1 MSRVC
6 GYTTQGGAQEAT
18 RVPDMDRVPIT
29 EAEQQT
35 GIPGRTIRRYLA
47 RHSEFIR
54 SQEQGRAR
62 YIEAASLPVLEA
74 IRDHYRAGLNAD
86 QVDVRLGDTTSR
98 QLVVRPDQAVV
109 DARQVDEMTDAM
121 MLLVEEVRRLR
132 EQVDQLT
139 NRRPW
144 WRFWG

>member
-1 MSRVC
+1 M
-6 GYTTQGGAQEAT
+6 GNW
-18 RVPDMDRVPIT
+18 VPIT

-35 GIPGRTIRRYLA
+35 GIPGRTIRRYLT

-62 YIEAASLPVLEA
+62 YVEVASLPVLGA
-74 IRDHYRAGLNAD
+74 IREHYKAGLSAE
-86 QVDVRLGDTTSR
+86 QVDGILGDTQNR

-109 DARQVDEMTDAM
+109 DARQIDEMTEA
-121 MLLVEEVRRLR
+121 MLLLVDEVRRLR

-144 WRFWG
+144 WKFW